1 MITDFTGKV
10 VLVTGG
16 AKGVGGAISTVF
28 ARSGAHVI
36 VNYFH
41 SADEARELVSTINDD
56 TPGSAETLRASVA
69 RRADVAE
76 MFAEVRH
83 RHAGLDVLVNN
94 AARGAMESIGRT
106 EDAEWSRVLDVD
118 LHGTRWCVEHAVP
131 LLETRG
137 GGAVISLSAIAA
149 QYAFGNFAP
158 GGAAKAAMESLSR
171 HLAAELAPA
180 RIRVNVVSS
189 GLLDNDTLP
198 LFPDSDRMAATITA
212 GTPLGRLSTEDDL
225 AGATLF
231 LASPLAAGITGQTL
245 VVDGGLTLFNASLS
259 PPRNGPPAWTTTSPA
274 RQRGLLPATRE
285 TPTKDVET
293 DNKAEPTTAGEPA
306 RNRSPQRD
314 RTAEDR
320 LVAVVGT
327 GLVAPGANGPEEFW
341 NLLDQPE
348 DAFGEPPRF
357 NVDHIHS
364 ADPDAEDKG
373 YSRLFGFI
381 HDFQPHPTLAA
392 ELAEEHWSR
401 RDLAPLFL
409 RHALLQAREGI
420 TIGRDTRCGL
430 YAGAWTGSSHS
441 LEDSLLVHAGARG
454 AAARLSGDGNEER
467 LREVLRRHFRHASTR
482 PRSCLPDTVL
492 RTAMSGLLPESS
504 DTLAVDTAC
513 SSSLYAVDIG
523 VKNLLS
529 GRCDL
534 AMCGGTGTADRRVMV
549 LFSKLRGLSRTGEVR
564 AFDADATGVLFSEC
578 AGIVALKRLSDARDD
593 GDEVLGVLTGFG
605 GASDGSGQAI
615 AAPSETG
622 QGLAIDRARTV
633 NKTSDEDVGWVV
645 GHGTGTVAGDTVELR
660 TLAHRSRAGGL
671 PVTSNKS
678 LAGHGGWSAG
688 VLSLVHALLGLRHNR
703 IPAQQHFGTL
713 PPEVPADKIAVPT
726 TDVTWNDNPDS
737 PGVVGVSGFGFGG
750 TNAHQL
756 VRAPELP
763 STEPLPSSGPS
774 PIEDEMVLVAWSAH
788 LPGHPDHDTVRRWLT
803 GGGHAPPRTFG
814 EEYPL
819 PPVPVRRLPD
829 ATARSIDRCQLMALE
844 VAHRFTSE
852 HGELWA
858 EHRDTTGVIA
868 AHMGPPRAMADYTL
882 RVGTDELLAAVRW
895 ASDRPEEDE
904 QAMRE
909 FLRAHRE
916 TVPASN
922 EESMPGVMTNI
933 VASRIPN
940 RFDLHGPSMTVDAG
954 HASTLAALD
963 VAGQYLSTGELDL
976 ALVLG
981 ANGNTTPEMAEI
993 AELPQHQLAE
1003 GAFLFAL
1010 TRKRLAHQQKWPILA
1025 RIRSASQHAEPNGAP
1040 QLLEWGT
1047 DEGEPSYLAAD
1058 AAPALIRT
1066 VESGTSETEI
1076 GARDRG
1082 PRLTVTTA
1090 TETTATPP
1098 SPRPATPPSTS
1109 DISPGE
1115 TPIPVER
1122 HTPVTRRVNLT
1133 PTGPELPAI
1142 PPHGVVLVS
1151 SAELANQLSERIHR
1165 TGASLLSTDPAT
1177 PSGVATVVDPSA
1189 PDLGTALDVIEQA
1202 SPHIRIIAS
1211 SWETTRS
1218 WPTPPPQPL
1227 LRLPELA
1234 VLVCQRLGTRLRDG
1248 SVAALLLD
1256 TLRTEN
1262 PHPHLT
1268 LISGFLRS
1276 LRHELSAPVWA
1287 VDTNAELGNA
1297 LDELQRESTADD
1309 ERTLALYRNGA
1320 RHLERLRP
1328 LPAAAT
1334 RELIVDSSSVVVATG
1349 GARGITAV
1357 ALTALA
1363 RQARPKLWLLGST
1376 PLDQTIPP
1384 ELSDA
1389 TEEELPK
1396 LRARYLDEARRG
1408 EPDRTIPELN
1418 ARFDQLLRAR
1428 EVSATL
1434 DNLRGLLGDQ
1444 RVRYLRCDVTDP
1456 DEVRH
1461 AATTINAEDG
1471 HVDLLVHAAG
1481 RNRSA
1486 ALESKTLS
1494 DYRAVRDPKVT
1505 GYHNLK
1511 AAFRDPEP
1519 RYWCNFGSALGTVGL
1534 DGETDYVPANEYLA
1548 TAARHTDRCGSGTEF
1563 TIGWS
1568 LWGEAGMRAN
1578 IPESAAKHLP
1588 EPITNT
1594 KGATDFLTELSAARP
1609 PEAYALHLPDH
1620 TGYAPTAPLTGQP
1633 ETSEGTDTVGRGVL
1647 AEPEHHDAD
1656 RATWSW
1662 RADPGRDGFLLE
1674 HVIAGKPVVPG
1685 QVMVALAGEAAM
1697 ATVPG
1702 TVVRG
1707 WREVRFDHFAF
1718 ALSRG
1723 EPVTYG
1729 IRAELLERDT
1739 PTHRVRVTVLSDV
1752 VAPDGRILQHDREHC
1767 RAEVILGSPRTPPTW
1782 QSPPVPAGTVRT
1794 VDPFTRPESE
1804 ISLSGIFRTTTAVTV
1819 DQHGGRG
1826 RWVPRIDS
1834 TDGLSALRLP
1844 ALLLDSLLRIRS
1856 FVTTGDNEITTM
1868 IPLRIGRLDLYTTD
1882 NDVRLAHRHP
1892 AGIELHHHA
1901 DSGVCT
1907 AATADGHMLVHM
1919 SDIDAQTA
1927 TTMPLVEP

>member
-16 AKGVGGAISTVF
+16 AKGVGGAITTAF
-28 ARSGAHVI
+28 AHSGAHVI

-41 SADEARELVSTINDD
+41 SADEARELVSTITQD
-56 TPGSAETLRASVA
+56 TPGSAEMLRASVA
-69 RRADVAE
+69 RRTEVAE
-76 MFAEVRH
+76 MFTEVHRRH
-83 RHAGLDVLVNN
+83 GGLDVLVNN
-94 AARGAMESIGRT
+94 AARGAMDPIGRT
-106 EDAEWSRVLDVD
+106 EDSEWKRVLDVD
-118 LHGTRWCVEHAVP
+118 LHGTRWCIEYAVP
-131 LLETRG
+131 LLELGDG
-137 GGAVISLSAIAA
+137 GVVVNISAIAA

-180 RIRVNVVSS
+180 GIRLNVVSS

-225 AGATLF
+225 TGATLF

-259 PPRNGPPAWTTTSPA
+259 PPRSDPPTWTTTFPA
-274 RQRGLLPATRE
+274 QQRGLLPAAQQ
-285 TPTKDVET
+285 TPTTRVGTEST
-293 DNKAEPTTAGEPA
+293 AEPTTVTEPP
-306 RNRSPQRD
+306 RNHSPQRD

-320 LVAVVGT
+320 LIAVVGT
-327 GLVAPGANGPEEFW
+327 GLVAPGANDPEEFW
-341 NLLDQPE
+341 RLLGQSE

-364 ADPDAEDKG
+364 AAPEAEDKG
-373 YSRLFGFI
+373 YSRVFGFI
-381 HDFQPHPTLAA
+381 RDFQPHPTLAA
-392 ELAEEHWSR
+392 ELAEGHWSR
-401 RDLAPLFL
+401 QDLAPLFL

-420 TIGRDTRCGL
+420 TIGQDTRCGL
-430 YAGAWTGSSHS
+430 YAGAWTGSSQS
-441 LEDSLLVHAGARG
+441 LEDSLLVHAGTRG
-454 AAARLSGDGNEER
+454 AAARLSGNGHEER
-467 LREVLRRHFRHASTR
+467 LREVLRRHFQHAGTR
-482 PRSCLPDTVL
+482 PRYCLPDMVL

-534 AMCGGTGTADRRVMV
+534 AMCGGTGTVDRRVMV

-578 AGIVALKRLSDARDD
+578 AGIVALKRLSDARDN
-593 GDEVLGVLTGFG
+593 GDEILGVLTGFG

-633 NKTSDEDVGWVV
+633 NGTTSEDVGWVV

-660 TLAHRSRAGGL
+660 TLAHRARIGGL

-678 LAGHGGWSAG
+678 LVGHGGWTAG
-688 VLSLVHALLGLRHNR
+688 LLSLIHALLGLRHKR
-703 IPAQQHFGTL
+703 IPAQQHFATL
-713 PPEVPADKIAVPT
+713 PPDVPPDTITVPT
-726 TDVTWNDNPDS
+726 TDLTWNDNRDHPS
-737 PGVVGVSGFGFGG
+737 VVGVSGFGFGG

-756 VRAPELP
+756 VSEPEL
-763 STEPLPSSGPS
+763 STTEPLPTSGPPQS
-774 PIEDEMVLVAWSAH
+774 EDQMVLIAWSAH
-788 LPGHPDHDTVRRWLT
+788 LPGHPDHDAVRQWLI
-803 GGGHAPPRTFG
+803 GQGKAPPRSFG
-814 EEYPL
+814 EDYPL
-819 PPVPVRRLPD
+819 PPIPVRRLPD
-829 ATARSIDRCQLMALE
+829 TTARGIDRCQLMALE
-844 VAHRFTSE
+844 VAHQFTSE

-858 EHRDTTGVIA
+858 DHRDTTGVIA

-895 ASDRPEEDE
+895 ESDSPNEDE
-904 QAMRE
+904 QAMRD
-909 FLRAHRE
+909 FLHAHRQ

-940 RFDLHGPSMTVDAG
+940 RFDLHGPSMTVDSG
-954 HASTLAALD
+954 HASTTAALD
-963 VAGQYLSTGELDL
+963 VAGQYLRTGELDL

-993 AELPQHQLAE
+993 VELPQHQLAE

-1010 TRKRLAHQQKWPILA
+1010 TREGLAHQQGWPILA
-1025 RIRSASQHAEPNGAP
+1025 RIHSALQHAEPNGTPPA
-1040 QLLEWGT
+1040 LEWGT
-1047 DEGEPSYLAAD
+1047 DDEPSYLAAD
-1058 AAPALIRT
+1058 AAPALIRA
-1066 VESGTSETEI
+1066 VESGTPETEI
-1076 GARDRG
+1076 DTRDRG
-1082 PRLTVTTA
+1082 PRITVTT
-1090 TETTATPP
+1090 TTDAAGTPP
-1098 SPRPATPPSTS
+1098 SPRPATSPATS
-1109 DISPGE
+1109 DISPGG
-1115 TPIPVER
+1115 TAIPIER
-1122 HTPVTRRVNLT
+1122 YTPVTRRVELV
-1133 PTGPELPAI
+1133 PAGPELPSI
-1142 PPHGVVLVS
+1142 PPRGIALVG
-1151 SAELANQLSERIHR
+1151 SAELAKQLSERIYH
-1165 TGASLLSTDPAT
+1165 TGAILLSTDPDT
-1177 PSGVATVVDPSA
+1177 PSDVATVVDPSA
-1189 PDLGTALDVIEQA
+1189 SELGTALDVIEQA
-1202 SPHIRIIAS
+1202 SPHVRIIAS
-1211 SWETTRS
+1211 SRETTQP

-1276 LRHELSAPVWA
+1276 LRRELNTPVWA
-1287 VDTNAELGNA
+1287 VATNAELSDA
-1297 LDELQRESTADD
+1297 LDELQRESAADD
-1309 ERTLALYRNGA
+1309 EHTLVLYRNGA
-1320 RHLERLRP
+1320 RYLERLRP

-1376 PLDQTIPP
+1376 PPDQAIPP
-1384 ELSDA
+1384 EISDA

-1396 LRARYLDEARRG
+1396 LRARYLNEARRA

-1428 EVSATL
+1428 EVTATL
-1434 DNLRGLLGDQ
+1434 DNLRELLGNQ

-1461 AATTINAEDG
+1461 AATAIHAEDG

-1519 RYWCNFGSALGTVGL
+1519 GYWCNFGSALGTVGL

-1548 TAARHTDRCGSGTEF
+1548 NAARHTDRRGSGTEF

-1578 IPESAAKHLP
+1578 TPESATKHLP
-1588 EPITNT
+1588 EPISNA
-1594 KGATDFLTELSAARP
+1594 KGATDFLTELSTARA
-1609 PEAYALHLPDH
+1609 PESYALHLPDNTGRTH
-1620 TGYAPTAPLTGQP
+1620 TALLTGHL
-1633 ETSEGTDTVGRGVL
+1633 ETSESTDRVGQGVL
-1647 AEPEHHDAD
+1647 AEPEHHDD
-1656 RATWSW
+1656 GQATWSW
-1662 RADPGRDGFLLE
+1662 RADLKRDGFPLE
-1674 HVIAGKPVVPG
+1674 HVIAGKPVLPG
-1685 QVMVALAGEAAM
+1685 QFMVALAGEAAM

-1723 EPVTYG
+1723 EPVPYG
-1729 IRAELLERDT
+1729 IRAELLAHDT
-1739 PTHRVRVTVLSDV
+1739 PTHRVLVTVLSDV

-1767 RAEVILGSPRTPPTW
+1767 RAEVLLGSPRTPPTW
-1782 QSPPVPAGTVRT
+1782 QPPPVPADAVRT

-1804 ISLSGIFRTTTAVTV
+1804 INLSGIFRTTTAVTV
-1819 DQHGGRG
+1819 DPHGGRG
-1826 RWVPRIDS
+1826 RWLPGIDS

-1844 ALLLDSLLRIRS
+1844 ALLLDSLIRSRS
-1856 FVTTGDNEITTM
+1856 FVTTEQDTIATSV
-1868 IPLRIGRLDLYTTD
+1868 PLRLGHIDLYTTD
-1882 NDVRLAHRHP
+1882 NDARLARRHP
-1892 AGIELHHHA
+1892 SGIELHHDA
-1901 DSGVCT
+1901 EASVCT
-1907 AATADGHMLVHM
+1907 ASTVDGHMLVQI
-1919 SDIDAQTA
+1919 SDIDTKLAS
-1927 TTMPLVEP
+1927 TMPLDEP